1 MRTCAISIHAPRTGS
16 DPFRVLDQP
25 RERAISIHAPR
36 TGSDLA
42 GKRGEETSIL
52 FQSTLPAR
60 GATTVRGA
68 IDEVYEFQS
77 TLPARGA
84 TASSAIF
91 RRSQW
96 ISIHAPRTGSDEAV
110 LEGLLFTCQFQSTL
124 PARGATGFSPGAA
137 PPPNHFNPRS
147 PHGERR
153 LDFSGVHRAVIS
165 IHAPRTG
172 SDIAALTAA
181 VSSGE
186 FQSTLPA
193 RGATQFG
200 DGGDFALL
208 ISIHAPRTGSD
219 GQACDERP
227 RKHKFQ
233 STLPARGATAHGC
246 GESAGSDISIH
257 APRTGSDIPRR

>member
-124 PARGATGFSPGAA
+124 PARGATRTAT
-137 PPPNHFNPRS
+137 HKRRR
-147 PHGERR
+147 ER
-153 LDFSGVHRAVIS
+153 
-165 IHAPRTG
+165 
-172 SDIAALTAA
+172 
-181 VSSGE
+181 

-193 RGATQFG
+193 RGATAVAAPA
-200 DGGDFALL
+200 ALHGA

-219 GQACDERP
+219 GIFSRRSSSTES
-227 RKHKFQ
+227 FQ
-233 STLPARGATAHGC
+233 STLPARGAT
-246 GESAGSDISIH
+246 
-257 APRTGSDIPRR
+257 P